1 MISTKLFNDQAIDR
15 FGKITGEIQQTQA
28 KIATGKN
35 VIRASDDPVAAAN
48 ISYAKDQKTIL
59 DRYQVNIQRADQR
72 LTIMDVMLNDA
83 TNIITRAH
91 ELTVQASNDTYNAAD
106 RKAIAAEISQLKEA
120 LLGVANSKDEGG
132 NYLFSGYKVKQT
144 PFTAGADDKISYKG
158 DRGVH
163 ALQVS
168 ESMKMNTGIDGAEV
182 FLRAKAGGQAMSVF
196 SVLETL
202 EKRLTMDTI
211 NRSTVDVQFK
221 PNGQVA
227 EGNET
232 IQIDLVGSKT
242 GLLDDLSFTSAPLSS
257 GDGEAI
263 VTAIKAAFDSLT
275 DKKGFSLSLDNGVL
289 SFTRDDNND
298 FTFEATETG
307 VVGSTAIALQASI
320 DDGDMRDLSSGVVT
334 SKTTGSDV
342 LNKLKDCLE
351 HFSVQ
356 RTSVGAQINKG
367 EVQARI
373 IEKRLI
379 LMDERISGMED
390 ADLSQL
396 VTELQSQLVNRDAAQ
411 QAFIKIGQQT
421 LFDYLR

>member
-72 LTIMDVMLNDA
+72 LTIMDVMLKDA

-132 NYLFSGYKVKQT
+132 NYLFSGYKVHQT
-144 PFTAGADDKISYKG
+144 PFVEGADKKISYLG

-182 FLRAKAGGQAMSVF
+182 FLRAKAGGEATSVF

-202 EKRLTMDTI
+202 EKRLMTDTI
-211 NRSTVDVQFK
+211 NKSTIDVQFK
-221 PNGQVA
+221 GS
-227 EGNET
+227 GNAADGGET
-232 IQIDLVGSKT
+232 IQVDLVGSLP
-242 GLLDDLSFTSAPLSS
+242 GAEDELSFTAAALAS
-257 GDGEAI
+257 GDTEEI
-263 VTAIKAAFDSLT
+263 ITSIKTAFDNLA
-275 DKKGFSLSLDNGVL
+275 DKNGYSANLDGGVISFS
-289 SFTRDDNND
+289 RDDGSS
-298 FTFEATETG
+298 FTFEATEAGT
-307 VVGSTAIALQASI
+307 VGSTAISLEASL
-320 DDGDMRDLSSGVVT
+320 DDGKMIDLSSGVAT
-334 SKTTGSDV
+334 AHTNGSDV
-342 LNKLKDCLE
+342 LAKMKDCLE

-411 QAFIKIGQQT
+411 QAFVKIGRQT

>member
-144 PFTAGADDKISYKG
+144 PFTVGADDKISYKG

-182 FLRAKAGGQAMSVF
+182 FLRAKAGGQATSVF

-242 GLLDDLSFTSAPLSS
+242 GFLDDLSFTSAPLSS

-263 VTAIKAAFDSLT
+263 VTAIKASFDSLT
-275 DKKGFSLSLDNGVL
+275 DKKGFSLTLDNGVL

-307 VVGSTAIALQASI
+307 VVGSTSIALQASI

-351 HFSVQ
+351 HFGVQ

>member
-72 LTIMDVMLNDA
+72 LTIMDVMLEDA

-132 NYLFSGYKVKQT
+132 NYLFSGYKVHQT
-144 PFTAGADDKISYKG
+144 PFVEGADKKISYLG

-182 FLRAKAGGQAMSVF
+182 FLRAKAGGEATSVF

-202 EKRLTMDTI
+202 EKRLIMDTI
-211 NRSTVDVQFK
+211 NKSTIDVKFK
-221 PNGQVA
+221 SAGVGA

-232 IQIDLVGSKT
+232 IQIDLLGRLPGT
-242 GLLDDLSFTSAPLSS
+242 EDELSFTTAALVA
-257 GDGEAI
+257 GDKTEVI
-263 VTAIKAAFDSLT
+263 TAIKAAFDNLP
-275 DKKGFSLSLDNGVL
+275 DKKGFSATLVNGVI
-289 SFTRDDNND
+289 SFSRDDGNN

-307 VVGSTAIALQASI
+307 VVGSTSVALQASI
-320 DDGDMRDLSSGVVT
+320 DDSQMADISSGVAT
-334 SKTTGSDV
+334 NLTKGSDT
-342 LNKLKDCLE
+342 LAKLKDCLE

-367 EVQARI
+367 EMQARI

-411 QAFIKIGQQT
+411 QAFVKIGQQT

>member
-1 MISTKLFNDQAIDR
+1 
-15 FGKITGEIQQTQA
+15 
-28 KIATGKN
+28 
-35 VIRASDDPVAAAN
+35 VAAAN

-72 LTIMDVMLNDA
+72 LTIMDVMLKDA

-106 RKAIAAEISQLKEA
+106 RKAIAAEINQLKEA

-132 NYLFSGYKVKQT
+132 NYLFSGYKVHQT
-144 PFTAGADDKISYKG
+144 PFIEGSDEKISYLG

-182 FLRAKAGGQAMSVF
+182 FLRAKADGQATSVF

-211 NRSTVDVQFK
+211 NKSTVDVQFK
-221 PNGQVA
+221 NTGTAA
-227 EGNET
+227 EGGET
-232 IQIDLVGSKT
+232 IQIDLVSVLPGVEN
-242 GLLDDLSFTSAPLSS
+242 DLSFTTAALAS
-257 GDGEAI
+257 GDKAEMI
-263 VTAIKAAFDSLT
+263 TAIKTSFDNLA
-275 DKKGFSLSLDNGVL
+275 DKKGYSATLDNGVI
-289 SFTRDDNND
+289 SFSHDNGAS

-307 VVGSTAIALQASI
+307 NVGSTTISLEASL
-320 DDGDMRDLSSGVVT
+320 DDAKMNDLISGVPT
-334 SKTTGSDV
+334 EPTNGSDV
-342 LNKLKDCLE
+342 LAKLKDCLE

>member
-72 LTIMDVMLNDA
+72 LTIMDVMLKDA

-132 NYLFSGYKVKQT
+132 NYLFSGYKVHQT
-144 PFTAGADDKISYKG
+144 PFVEGADKKISYLG

-182 FLRAKAGGQAMSVF
+182 FLRAKAGGEATSVF
-196 SVLETL
+196 
-202 EKRLTMDTI
+202 
-211 NRSTVDVQFK
+211 
-221 PNGQVA
+221 
-227 EGNET
+227 
-232 IQIDLVGSKT
+232 
-242 GLLDDLSFTSAPLSS
+242 
-257 GDGEAI
+257 
-263 VTAIKAAFDSLT
+263 
-275 DKKGFSLSLDNGVL
+275 
-289 SFTRDDNND
+289 
-298 FTFEATETG
+298 
-307 VVGSTAIALQASI
+307 
-320 DDGDMRDLSSGVVT
+320 
-334 SKTTGSDV
+334 
-342 LNKLKDCLE
+342 
-351 HFSVQ
+351 
-356 RTSVGAQINKG
+356 
-367 EVQARI
+367 
-373 IEKRLI
+373 
-379 LMDERISGMED
+379 
-390 ADLSQL
+390 
-396 VTELQSQLVNRDAAQ
+396 
-411 QAFIKIGQQT
+411 
-421 LFDYLR
+421 